1 MSWISRLSLESG
13 DRNLLQTILKEKII
27 DSCNLEVHGL
37 SPGLSD
43 VVPCLSPPPPQC
55 LLGAAGLVC
64 SLPLEDVT
72 GSGRNPNGNRA
83 ALHFQGRILIGFPW
97 TNHCHWG
104 MKKQVWLSLAVS
116 PSLQQVCVRCTVPNV
131 CSRTSSKGVGCGS
144 PKEMSWAAHEYLT
157 WPVQDVVQKPQVTSL
172 GSL

>member
-1 MSWISRLSLESG
+1 M
-13 DRNLLQTILKEKII
+13 I

-64 SLPLEDVT
+64 SLPLENVT

-97 TNHCHWG
+97 TNHW
-104 MKKQVWLSLAVS
+104 KKQVWPSLALS
-116 PSLQQVCVRCTVPNV
+116 PSLQQVCVRCTVPDI
-131 CSRTSSKGVGCGS
+131 CSRTPSKGVGMWL
-144 PKEMSWAAHEYLT
+144 PKGDELGCPRILGPSCPGCCAEASSHFSWFFVHLT
-157 WPVQDVVQKPQVTSL
+157 
-172 GSL
+172 